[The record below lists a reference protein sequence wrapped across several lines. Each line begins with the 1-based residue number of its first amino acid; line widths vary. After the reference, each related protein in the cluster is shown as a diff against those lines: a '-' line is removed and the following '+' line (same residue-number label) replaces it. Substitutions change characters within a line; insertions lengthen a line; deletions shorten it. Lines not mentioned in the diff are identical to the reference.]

1 MTPESGPESFGT
13 FEKRAPAL
21 LLYEVFVLHYEKR
34 EELKLYRG
42 SFNDRLLWEDD
53 CFAENW
59 KEEQTEAF
67 ISIKITIPWTF
78 RFT

>member
-1 MTPESGPESFGT
+1 MTPESGSESFGT

-42 SFNDRLLWEDD
+42 SFNDRLL
-53 CFAENW
+53 
-59 KEEQTEAF
+59 
-67 ISIKITIPWTF
+67 
-78 RFT
+78 

>member
-1 MTPESGPESFGT
+1 MTPEIVPESFRT

-42 SFNDRLLWEDD
+42 SFNDRLL
-53 CFAENW
+53 
-59 KEEQTEAF
+59 
-67 ISIKITIPWTF
+67 
-78 RFT
+78 